1 MPQSVI
7 QVEARSVMFT
17 VYEMQCMYEVYEMQC
32 MYEVYEM
39 QCIMKYMKCN
49 AVYEIGMHV

>member
-1 MPQSVI
+1 MKYMKL
-7 QVEARSVMFT
+7 E
-17 VYEMQCMYEVYEMQC
+17 CMYEI
-32 MYEVYEM
+32 YEM